1 VSHRVLILANVGS
14 RDVRYTG
21 KDLDGHV
28 DEKRDLPPRSMGS
41 LLLHEYEQVKDD
53 IELPIV
59 GKGIR
64 HIESLSY
71 KYPGVL
77 QRGNNAP
84 TVGLFC
90 TDQEDERYRESD
102 TIEFAKIVQ
111 MKLPE
116 VFPHRKDNKG
126 IRLSDRGLVTIH
138 TIGDHDP
145 SRYDDMYSFYAGF
158 FADKA
163 RDWNPNEWR
172 CFVLTSGGTPAMNA
186 ALILQ
191 AVQHFGENCVQIH
204 VPREDEASELR
215 IGEDMIRAETEHRFD
230 EALETLQFWAAARI
244 LAETS
249 REDYRAHACRYAA
262 HRLAFDFRGAVDHC
276 RAAIRVAHG
285 DARKYLERHERLTV
299 RLAQGRPEWANRHM
313 FIEELLYNLE
323 AKAWL
328 NEYVDMLGRVFRL
341 QEALLGWIVRSE
353 IGIETDEDRVV
364 EAKEVETVP
373 GLWEYMEEKLPGGSR
388 INRRSLTVISGYLL
402 KPTAGLPDER
412 RERISNVRSAANKI
426 DKLSNLRN
434 KTIVA
439 HGFEGVS
446 EREVVQT
453 WGSDTLVEDLRSTV
467 GAALDRDLSENPFF
481 ELAERLRF

>member
-1 VSHRVLILANVGS
+1 MSRRALILANVGS

-21 KDLDGHV
+21 EDLDGHA
-28 DEKRDLPPRSMGS
+28 DESRELTPRRMGAF
-41 LLLHEYEQVKDD
+41 LLRECENAKDD
-53 IELPIV
+53 IDLPIL
-59 GKGIR
+59 GKGIG

-71 KYPGVL
+71 KYPEVL
-77 QRGNNAP
+77 QRGNDAP

-102 TIEFAKIVQ
+102 TIEFAKVVQ
-111 MKLPE
+111 TKLPQM
-116 VFPHRKDNKG
+116 FPNSKDNKG
-126 IRLSDRGLVTIH
+126 IRLSDKRSATILP
-138 TIGDHDP
+138 IGEHDP

-158 FADKA
+158 FAEKA
-163 RDWNPNEWR
+163 RDWIPLEWR

-191 AVQHFGENCVQIH
+191 AVRHFGENCVQIH

-215 IGEDMIRAETEHRFD
+215 IGEEMVRAETERRFD
-230 EALETLQFWAAARI
+230 EALETLQFRAAARI

-262 HRLAFDFRGAVDHC
+262 DRLAFDFRGAVDHC
-276 RAAIRVAHG
+276 RAAIRAAQG
-285 DARKYLERHERLTV
+285 DVRKSLERHERLTV

-313 FIEELLYNLE
+313 FIEELFYNLE
-323 AKAWL
+323 VKAQL

-353 IGIETDEDRVV
+353 IGIESDEDRVV
-364 EAKEVETVP
+364 EEKEVERVP
-373 GLWEYMEEKLPGGSR
+373 GLWEYMAEKLPSGTR

-402 KPTAGLPDER
+402 KPAAGLPDER
-412 RERISNVRSAANKI
+412 REKISKVRSAANKI

-446 EREVVQT
+446 EREVMQT

-467 GAALDRDLSENPFF
+467 AEALDRDLSENPFF

>member
-1 VSHRVLILANVGS
+1 
-14 RDVRYTG
+14 
-21 KDLDGHV
+21 
-28 DEKRDLPPRSMGS
+28 
-41 LLLHEYEQVKDD
+41 
-53 IELPIV
+53 
-59 GKGIR
+59 
-64 HIESLSY
+64 
-71 KYPGVL
+71 
-77 QRGNNAP
+77 
-84 TVGLFC
+84 
-90 TDQEDERYRESD
+90 
-102 TIEFAKIVQ
+102 
-111 MKLPE
+111 
-116 VFPHRKDNKG
+116 
-126 IRLSDRGLVTIH
+126 
-138 TIGDHDP
+138 
-145 SRYDDMYSFYAGF
+145 
-158 FADKA
+158 
-163 RDWNPNEWR
+163 
-172 CFVLTSGGTPAMNA
+172 
-186 ALILQ
+186 
-191 AVQHFGENCVQIH
+191 
-204 VPREDEASELR
+204 
-215 IGEDMIRAETEHRFD
+215 
-230 EALETLQFWAAARI
+230 
-244 LAETS
+244 
-249 REDYRAHACRYAA
+249 
-262 HRLAFDFRGAVDHC
+262 
-276 RAAIRVAHG
+276 
-285 DARKYLERHERLTV
+285 
-299 RLAQGRPEWANRHM
+299 M